1 MHRSLAVDTRH
12 LLCYY
17 VLSRRYSHRDE
28 ATYANCAPNSGS
40 EEWLKN
46 VPEQQVN
53 TPRHHQEGPDLHHQ
67 GVTAKFPDIALF
79 SLFLFFFGGGEIQTV
94 SGAGLSLAGV
104 QQRQQFINSDQ
115 GCLITSVDTAFFVKV
130 NHVCEKLAS
139 PVHSVKS
146 VRGNAA
152 YRAQSQ
158 RQWLD
163 KLPDE

>member
-1 MHRSLAVDTRH
+1 M
-12 LLCYY
+12 
-17 VLSRRYSHRDE
+17 
-28 ATYANCAPNSGS
+28 
-40 EEWLKN
+40 
-46 VPEQQVN
+46 
-53 TPRHHQEGPDLHHQ
+53 
-67 GVTAKFPDIALF
+67 
-79 SLFLFFFGGGEIQTV
+79 
-94 SGAGLSLAGV
+94 SLAGV

-163 KLPDE
+163 KLPDELKKRNASLPVLRPRADVTHF